1 MPASRRVKR
10 GNDSEIIIIDDDD
23 GNRSISQRVRGKKT
37 IFGPAMKDVYP
48 SSSVATQQKSKFTN
62 AEVDTA
68 KRKFSFPDI
77 ENPSSSDDSSDDD
90 NLPISTAVLR
100 GKKTKM

>member
-1 MPASRRVKR
+1 MPASRRVKP
-10 GNDSEIIIIDDDD
+10 GKDSEIIILGDDD
-23 GNRSISQRVRGKKT
+23 GSWSISERVNGKKT
-37 IFGPAMKDVYP
+37 NFGPAVKDAYP

-77 ENPSSSDDSSDDD
+77 ETPSSSDNSSDDD
-90 NLPISTAVLR
+90 NLPISTAILR